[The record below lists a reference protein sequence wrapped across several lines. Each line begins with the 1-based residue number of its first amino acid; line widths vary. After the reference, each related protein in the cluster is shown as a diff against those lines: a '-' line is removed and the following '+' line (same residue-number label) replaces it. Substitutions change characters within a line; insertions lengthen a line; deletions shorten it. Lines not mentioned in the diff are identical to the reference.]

1 MQRPH
6 VFASAAVAIGLFLS
20 SSVVALGAP
29 SNQVAPSAPD
39 NLRCQL
45 SKAPEPP
52 GPGWQVVPVWE
63 WRELYRVDSPT
74 GSSDG
79 PYAVAV
85 DRDCN
90 IYLTDAEHFQ
100 ILKLDRGGA
109 MMQRLTMPGDRAP
122 GESSS
127 RMAWPSMPR

>member
-1 MQRPH
+1 MRESRATASVARMQRPH
-6 VFASAAVAIGLFLS
+6 VFATMLCALLLSTSSIAQAAPAS
-20 SSVVALGAP
+20 
-29 SNQVAPSAPD
+29 QVAATAPE

-52 GPGWQVVPVWE
+52 GPGWQVVPIWE
-63 WRELYRVDSPT
+63 WRDLFHVDSPA

-100 ILKLDRGGA
+100 IVKLDRGGSPI
-109 MMQRLTMPGDRAP
+109 QRWNIPGDH
-122 GESSS
+122 
-127 RMAWPSMPR
+127 